1 MSRRRLPV
9 NCDRIDRPGTKRK
22 VNTMACQCGCCDTP
36 APQEGTE
43 AQERELTKEDLQV
56 KVVELDRRVKELETS
71 S

>member
-1 MSRRRLPV
+1 
-9 NCDRIDRPGTKRK
+9 
-22 VNTMACQCGCCDTP
+22 MACQCGCCDTP

-43 AQERELTKEDLQV
+43 AQERELTAEDLQV